1 MFVPQMD
8 ALLAYPPIPS
18 ALSLG
23 TIVLVLGFTL
33 PSSPLRPL
41 GLIPMISCV
50 HLAMHAIQTMDE
62 TVNPFYMSIFVG
74 STTSM
79 LTQYLDSV
87 LLSGWSYEAQGPTS
101 ALGGQKSLQTPSSVS
116 QRQRN
121 SRLGILSSRLKFGW
135 EESFRARSTGTPW
148 QVNHVPKFYP
158 NRPGMIPTKTQF
170 IYRMT
175 QELLLSVLAL
185 DVMNFMGRDV
195 SMNSV
200 YFASSQVPLFAR
212 FQDVT
217 VEEVTLRLFASVM
230 HWVATVCLLQVIYD
244 GTAIAVIALDLGRI
258 ERWPPLFNF
267 WTECW
272 SIRQFWG

>member
-1 MFVPQMD
+1 MD

-18 ALSLG
+18 ALSIG
-23 TIVLVLGFTL
+23 IIVLVLGFTL

-41 GLIPMISCV
+41 GLIPMIGCV
-50 HLAMHAIQTMDE
+50 HLAMHAIQTIDE
-62 TVNPFYMSIFVG
+62 NINPLYMSIFVG

-87 LLSGWSYEAQGPTS
+87 LLSRWSYDAQGPTS
-101 ALGGQKSLQTPSSVS
+101 ALGGQKSLRTLSGVS

-121 SRLGILSSRLKFGW
+121 SRLGTLSSRLKFGW

-148 QVNHVPKFYP
+148 QVNHVPKFHP
-158 NRPGMIPTKTQF
+158 DRPEMVPTKTQF

-175 QELLLSVLAL
+175 QELLLSALAL
-185 DVMNFMGRDV
+185 DVMSFMGRDV

-200 YFASSQVPLFAR
+200 YFASSQVPFFIR

-217 VEEVTLRLFASVM
+217 VEEVILRLFASVM
-230 HWVATVCLLQVIYD
+230 HWVATVCLLQVMYD
-244 GTAIAVIALDLGRI
+244 SAAIVVIASDLGRI
-258 ERWPPLFNF
+258 ERWPPLFNV